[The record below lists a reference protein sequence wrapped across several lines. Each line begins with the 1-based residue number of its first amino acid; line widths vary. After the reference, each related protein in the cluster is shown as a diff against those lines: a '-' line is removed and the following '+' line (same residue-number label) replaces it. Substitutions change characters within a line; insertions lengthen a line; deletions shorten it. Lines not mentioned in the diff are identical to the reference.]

1 MDKKNIKKNNI
12 IDFPKKLSSIEKEI
26 EAIVFAAAE
35 PLDIETIENKIS
47 KKTNVEKILL
57 KLQNEYSN
65 RGINLVCIS
74 KKWSFRTSPNLSEIM
89 KQEKTVEKKLSRAAI
104 ETLAIIVYHQPVT
117 RAEIEE
123 IRGVAFG
130 TNTLEILMEL
140 NWVKP
145 GGRKDVPGKPIQY
158 VTTDDFLSHFNLQK
172 LSDLPTVDE
181 LGAAGLI
188 DSTNIDNAI
197 FGTGKFYKEKQD
209 GKKEDIG
216 KIVPVKIIKSNR
228 STLFGEKD
236 FNSNQKVA

>member
-1 MDKKNIKKNNI
+1 MNKIKKKLNKDNI
-12 IDFPKKLSSIEKEI
+12 VNFPTKLTTGEREV

-35 PLDIETIENKIS
+35 PLDVDTIESKIS
-47 KKTNVEKILL
+47 KKINVLKTLE
-57 KLQNEYSN
+57 KLQNEYSS

-74 KKWSFRTSPNLSEIM
+74 KKWSFRTSENLSNLM
-89 KQEKTVEKKLSRAAI
+89 SQEKTVEKKLSRAAI

-145 GGRKDVPGKPIQY
+145 QGRKDVPGKPIQY
-158 VTTDDFLSHFNLQK
+158 ATTENFLSHFSLQK

-181 LGAAGLI
+181 LGSAGLI
-188 DSTNIDNAI
+188 DSSNIDEAI
-197 FGTGKFYKEKQD
+197 FGTGKFYKEKQEE
-209 GKKEDIG
+209 KKENIYENIDEMLG
-216 KIVPVKIIKSNR
+216 DTLKS
-228 STLFGEKD
+228 EEDK
-236 FNSNQKVA
+236 

>member
-1 MDKKNIKKNNI
+1 MKKLNKDTNHNVVK
-12 IDFPKKLSSIEKEI
+12 FPKKLNNGEREV
-26 EAIVFAAAE
+26 EAIVFAALE
-35 PLDIETIENKIS
+35 PLDIDTIESKIS
-47 KKTNVEKILL
+47 KKTDVLKILK
-57 KLQNEYSN
+57 KLQIEYST

-74 KKWSFRTSPNLSEIM
+74 NKWSFRTSENLSNLM
-89 KQEKTVEKKLSRAAI
+89 SQEKTVEKKLSRAAV

-130 TNTLEILMEL
+130 TNTLDILMEL

-145 GGRKDVPGKPIQY
+145 QGRKDVPGKPIQY
-158 VTTDDFLSHFNLQK
+158 GTTNDFLSHFSLQK

-181 LGAAGLI
+181 LGSAGLI

-209 GKKEDIG
+209 EKKEDIYEN
-216 KIVPVKIIKSNR
+216 IDEMLN
-228 STLFGEKD
+228 STLNSDEEK
-236 FNSNQKVA
+236 